1 MAHTLMRARLPLRLT
16 RSAAFAAVCVC
27 LGALAHVAGGGSA
40 PGPAV
45 VGVAL
50 CAAFAL
56 ALAVSGRERSTA
68 AINTAL
74 VGAQIVLHELF
85 AITTALD
92 PLSPTSSAP
101 GGFWAALLERLSPGG
116 TPGEAGGHAQGLSVG
131 LGMWVA
137 HLLATLVT
145 GWWLA
150 RGEAALWSLLRRL
163 GRRLTLLRPL
173 PRILPVRRAV
183 PYFYLL
189 AVPMPAPV
197 EHSVSRRGPP
207 LSA

>member
-1 MAHTLMRARLPLRLT
+1 MRARLPFRLT
-16 RSAAFAAVCVC
+16 RSAAFAAVCVG
-27 LGALAHVAGGGSA
+27 LGALAHVVGGGSS
-40 PGPAV
+40 PGPAAV
-45 VGVAL
+45 VVAL
-50 CAAFAL
+50 LAAFAL

-68 AINTAL
+68 AINVAL
-74 VGAQIVLHELF
+74 VGAQVVLHELF
-85 AITTALD
+85 AITGSLEASSGLD
-92 PLSPTSSAP
+92 GLR
-101 GGFWAALLERLSPGG
+101 GALLGRFSPGG
-116 TPGEAGGHAQGLSVG
+116 ISQVADGHAQGLSVG

-173 PRILPVRRAV
+173 PRIQPVRRAV

-189 AVPMPAPV
+189 AVPMRAPV

-207 LSA
+207 LPA